1 MNRHRHSGN
10 RNNATAVMILTDKGD
25 YMHTEKDADCTFTK
39 KIGQQEFRV
48 NVYFNNDSKET
59 FHDKL
64 LRVILAEEKT
74 HPTEGN

>member
-1 MNRHRHSGN
+1 MQ
-10 RNNATAVMILTDKGD
+10 
-25 YMHTEKDADCTFTK
+25 TEKQADCTFTK

-74 HPTEGN
+74 RPTEGN